1 MFCLRPVGDNF
12 VVQLSATVSVLFE
25 SSWRQLRRAALR
37 HDKRSI
43 LGRIELH
50 VEVLD
55 RLVTCGIHG
64 DLRLVVL
71 PRSSFC
77 QCVHWRAGQD
87 LNQYTM
93 GLTHIAMKQCSA
105 ENSDLVYFNLRGWK
119 GYLSSVCSTNQ
130 KSSTPAAVPS
140 KLGQLFWRSLCC
152 PCALVLA
159 GLETAVTVA
168 SGDLKQ
174 NEE

>member
-1 MFCLRPVGDNF
+1 MISKVAKATVADDCKIPALQLLLNVLERPEVQEQLVSSGGIPAFIRLLKSSENF

-77 QCVHWRAGQD
+77 QCVH
-87 LNQYTM
+87 
-93 GLTHIAMKQCSA
+93 
-105 ENSDLVYFNLRGWK
+105 
-119 GYLSSVCSTNQ
+119 
-130 KSSTPAAVPS
+130 
-140 KLGQLFWRSLCC
+140 
-152 PCALVLA
+152 
-159 GLETAVTVA
+159 
-168 SGDLKQ
+168 
-174 NEE
+174 